1 MTQVVASAPGKIFV
15 AGEYAVL
22 EGAPAICIAIN
33 RRARV
38 AISRSETATHYVS
51 APGYTQDG
59 KHFENITS
67 VAQDLPLLAAV
78 WDQFPQASQASLNIE
93 IDTHRFK
100 SGNEKLGIGSSAA
113 AAVALTAALNAIA
126 EDGGDVCQQ
135 AHQAHRAL
143 QNGRGSG
150 ADVASSYHGGV
161 VEYRMHT
168 AVTAS
173 LGWPAD
179 LHYALLWSGCSA
191 STAEQLQKLN
201 GMQSSVAAVALVAAA
216 ENVATAWRREAAQPV
231 LAALREYV
239 DALRHYDDEH
249 RLGIFSAGHATLTE
263 KAVASGLIYKP
274 CGAGGGDFGIALADD
289 EQTLHTFVAA
299 AEEEGFV
306 HSDLTID
313 PVGLV
318 VERGE
323 Q

>member
-1 MTQVVASAPGKIFV
+1 MTQVAASAPGKIFV

-38 AISRSETATHYVS
+38 TISRSETTTHYVS
-51 APGYTQDG
+51 APGYRQDG
-59 KHFENITS
+59 EHFENITS
-67 VAQDLPLLAAV
+67 VAKDLPLLAAV

-100 SGNEKLGIGSSAA
+100 SGKEKLGIGSSAA
-113 AAVALTAALNAIA
+113 AAVALTAAFSATA
-126 EDGGDVCQQ
+126 EDDGDVCQQ
-135 AHQAHRAL
+135 AHLAHRVL

-161 VEYRMHT
+161 VEYRMRT
-168 AVTAS
+168 AATAS
-173 LGWPAD
+173 LCWPTD
-179 LHYALLWSGCSA
+179 LHYALLWSGRSA
-191 STAEQLQKLN
+191 STAEQLQKLI
-201 GMQSSVAAVALVAAA
+201 GMGASDAVVALVAAA
-216 ENVATAWRREAAQPV
+216 ENVATAWRRDSAQPV

-239 DALRHYDDEH
+239 DAFRHYDDEYQ
-249 RLGIFSAGHATLTE
+249 LGIFSAGHATLTE
-263 KAVASGLIYKP
+263 QAAALGLVYKP

-289 EQTLHTFVAA
+289 RQTLHTFVAA
-299 AEEEGFV
+299 AEVEGFV
-306 HSDLTID
+306 HSDFAID

-318 VERGE
+318 VELGG